1 MITELVQAN
10 PKLTLLG
17 FAALVTLAITIVNF
31 FMLDKDKLRA
41 IKERQK
47 KLQAEMKEH
56 QKAGNE
62 DKLLEL
68 QKELFADTGE
78 MFKHSMKPMLIT
90 FLPIIIFF
98 GLIRNLYATTAI
110 AGSWIWWYL
119 LFSLITSM
127 IFRKLFRMP

>member
-10 PKLTLLG
+10 PKLTLFG
-17 FAALVTLAITIVNF
+17 FAALVTLAITIVNY
-31 FMLDKDKLRA
+31 FMLDKEKLRA
-41 IKERQK
+41 IKEKQK

-56 QKAGNE
+56 QKAGNQ

-68 QKELFADTGE
+68 QKELFADSGE
-78 MFKHSMKPMLIT
+78 MLKHSMKPMLVT

-98 GLIRNLYATTAI
+98 GLIRSLYATTTI

-119 LFSLITSM
+119 LFSLVTSL

>member
-17 FAALVTLAITIVNF
+17 FAALITLAITIVNY
-31 FMLDKDKLRA
+31 FMLDKEKLRT
-41 IKERQK
+41 IKARQK
-47 KLQAEMKEH
+47 SLQAEMKEH
-56 QKAGNE
+56 QKAGNQ

-68 QKELFADTGE
+68 QKELFADSGE
-78 MFKHSMKPMLIT
+78 MVKHSMKPMLIT

-98 GLIRNLYATTAI
+98 GMIRNLYATTTI

-119 LFSLITSM
+119 LFSLVTSL
-127 IFRKLFRMP
+127 IFRKLFKMP